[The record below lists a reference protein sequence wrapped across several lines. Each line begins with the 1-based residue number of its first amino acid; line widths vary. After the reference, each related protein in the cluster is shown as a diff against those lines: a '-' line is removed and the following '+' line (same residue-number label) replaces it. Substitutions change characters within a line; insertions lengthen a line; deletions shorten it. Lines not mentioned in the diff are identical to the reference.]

1 MSSAL
6 SFRGVGPLRGAGTG
20 CAGVQSGQG
29 SGAGAARFHAA
40 GFIRLHVLCVWL
52 EVSLRYA
59 VWETVRARFQRL
71 PGYGLPLHAAAPA
84 RPRSARTLRASFCAC
99 GARAMGY
106 VRGFAPN
113 TPPGNF
119 TVLNRRA
126 SPYRAH
132 RLFRTAPSGRCFGH
146 WPRSPLALWTF
157 HLFPPC
163 LRYLFL
169 LHPSI
174 PYRSAAIASSNPSA
188 GISSHSS
195 PFARFIHCH
204 ARISFH
210 VFSHSSCT

>member
-1 MSSAL
+1 MQP
-6 SFRGVGPLRGAGTG
+6 PL
-20 CAGVQSGQG
+20 
-29 SGAGAARFHAA
+29 
-40 GFIRLHVLCVWL
+40 L
-52 EVSLRYA
+52 
-59 VWETVRARFQRL
+59 VRAPREHCAL
-71 PGYGLPLHAAAPA
+71 LSAPAAHGPGATLGGLCPPKTPWQEPEVPAPPTSTQTHAAAPV
-84 RPRSARTLRASFCAC
+84 RPRFARTLRASSVRC